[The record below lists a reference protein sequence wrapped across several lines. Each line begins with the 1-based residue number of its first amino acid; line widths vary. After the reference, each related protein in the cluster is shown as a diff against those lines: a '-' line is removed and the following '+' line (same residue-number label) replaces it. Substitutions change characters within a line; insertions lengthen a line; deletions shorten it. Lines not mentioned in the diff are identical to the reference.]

1 MRPHIPAAHVLISE
15 YQFRLLEGSASIVAI
30 DREGRTMI
38 KPEISVRSGEYL
50 WFAVSLLVLVA
61 LKSAEPLF

>member
-1 MRPHIPAAHVLISE
+1 MLISE